1 MKILVTGANGF
12 IGKNLACHLK
22 ERGHQI
28 LPFVRG
34 NAVED
39 LRAYL
44 NEADFVAHLAG
55 VNRPL
60 REEEFAEGNV
70 GLTRTLVEEMGKAG
84 RKTPIFFSSS
94 TQAELDNPYGRSK
107 KAAEDLILSYGRET
121 GAPVYVRRLC
131 NVYGK
136 WCRPNYNS
144 AIATWCFSLTHG
156 MPIEVNEAAGAI
168 DFAYVDD
175 VCEGILSLIENGG
188 ETGVKALKAADKAA
202 PKEVASILRS
212 FEEGRKRHE
221 APSLGTPFKA
231 KLYAT
236 YASYLDEGNL
246 AVGLDAHVDDRGLFA
261 EILRSNGAGQIS
273 VNVIRPGIVKGNHY
287 HHTKSEKFL
296 VVSGECVTTLKP
308 VFGGKAVSY
317 QTSGD
322 GLKAIDIP
330 PGWAHSIKN
339 VGKKDAVVLMWA
351 SEPFD
356 PNRPDTYPMGAED
369 E

>member
-12 IGKNLACHLK
+12 IGKNLVCHLK

-34 NAVED
+34 NAIED

-44 NEADFVAHLAG
+44 KEADFVVHLAG

-60 REEEFAEGNV
+60 KEEEFAEGNV
-70 GLTRTLVEEMGKAG
+70 GLTKTLIEEMEKAG

-107 KAAEDLILSYGRET
+107 KAAEDLILSYGRKT

-144 AIATWCFSLTHG
+144 AIATWCFNLAHG
-156 MPIEVNEAAGAI
+156 LPIEVNEVASPTP
-168 DFAYVDD
+168 FAYADD
-175 VCEGILSLIENGG
+175 VCEEIASLIESGG
-188 ETGVKALKAADKAA
+188 AQGIGVLKMTNEAA
-202 PKEVASILRS
+202 PREIASILRS
-212 FEEGRKRHE
+212 FEEGRRKHE
-221 APSLGTPFKA
+221 APSLDSPFKA

-236 YASYLDEGNL
+236 YVSYLDGN
-246 AVGLDAHVDDRGLFA
+246 GLTMELDSHADDRGLFA
-261 EILRSNGAGQIS
+261 EVLRSDGAGQIS
-273 VNVIRPGIVKGNHY
+273 VNVIRPGVAKGNHY

-296 VVSGECVTTLKP
+296 VVSGECATALKP

-317 QTSGD
+317 LTSGD
-322 GLKAIDIP
+322 DLKAIDIP
-330 PGWAHSIKN
+330 PGWAHSIRN

-356 PNRPDTYPMGAED
+356 PDRPDTYPMSTED